1 MPSNIIYSDGANIS
15 VISCAEGV
23 PLDEVVKRSVPLG
36 VPYIIAD
43 RATLPS
49 AEFPPEMW
57 EVGMSSPDGV
67 GGSKSK
73 ISVRSLSPEE
83 QRAQMPD
90 KTPREFRDILTDMGI
105 FPHMVVEKI
114 NEIPF
119 DLERQK
125 ALNAW
130 DVSTSISRTDPYVDM
145 IGAMFDK
152 TPADIDAAW
161 SS

>member
-1 MPSNIIYSDGANIS
+1 MKIHKVHTINATPDDCLLIDMDYTGI
-15 VISCAEGV
+15 EGHT
-23 PLDEVVKRSVPLG
+23 
-36 VPYIIAD
+36 
-43 RATLPS
+43 RATVAYRASDPYSPLTSIITQWLADNNPEILPYTP
-49 AEFPPEMW
+49 PPE
-57 EVGMSSPDGV
+57 PT
-67 GGSKSK
+67 
-73 ISVRSLSPEE
+73 PEE
-83 QRAQMPD
+83 LRAQMPG

-119 DLERQK
+119 DIERQK